1 MSGRCQFATIVAG
14 FNLQTAGLEMMLL
27 ASALN
32 SLFDYGSVFTSKL
45 TRLLIRAL
53 VPLYELHLVCTLLLT
68 MLLTMACP
76 HDVSVA
82 WR

>member
-1 MSGRCQFATIVAG
+1 MSGWSQFATIVAG
-14 FNLQTAGLEMMLL
+14 FNLQKAGLEMILL
-27 ASALN
+27 ASTLK